1 MHTATM
7 TSDTDP
13 TAATAATGEPHDVEA
28 GGQLRLLQGGA
39 ARPIERDWLLDE
51 RTRRN
56 GRFGVQQI
64 RETLRHRTPPQPIIR
79 SVA

>member
-1 MHTATM
+1 MHTASM
-7 TSDTDP
+7 TSHIHP
-13 TAATAATGEPHDVEA
+13 PEVAETAEA

-39 ARPIERDWLLDE
+39 ATPVERDWLLDE
-51 RTRRN
+51 RTRCT
-56 GRFGVQQI
+56 GRFGVQQV